1 VADFKAIPAQT
12 GLPSWSITFF
22 DAFAIPRASLWR
34 GDCHCESTYFGKY
47 TQNFT
52 FLGDK
57 QMRENFLK
65 WTVKGK
71 MLVERLKEENGQDLV
86 EYAAVI
92 SLVVLA
98 LVGGMGT
105 LANGINSAM
114 TAVSTRINGAI
125 G

>member
-1 VADFKAIPAQT
+1 MKLRILGNAIAE
-12 GLPSWSITFF
+12 
-22 DAFAIPRASLWR
+22 DR
-34 GDCHCESTYFGKY
+34 
-47 TQNFT
+47 
-52 FLGDK
+52 
-57 QMRENFLK
+57 
-65 WTVKGK
+65 
-71 MLVERLKEENGQDLV
+71 GQDLV

-114 TAVSTRINGAI
+114 GSVSSAINTTI